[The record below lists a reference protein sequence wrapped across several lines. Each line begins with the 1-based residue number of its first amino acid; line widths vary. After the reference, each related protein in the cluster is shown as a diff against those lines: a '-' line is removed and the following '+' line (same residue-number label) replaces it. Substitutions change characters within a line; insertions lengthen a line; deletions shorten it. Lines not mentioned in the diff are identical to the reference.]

1 MLFLRKQYF
10 AAIRDGSKTTTI
22 RFWRYPMVRPGRV
35 EVVRRL
41 GRLTIEAVEEIALES
56 LTAADARADGF
67 ADLDSLHTALAE
79 HYPPEARAGKKL
91 YRVRFAFVG

>member
-22 RFWRYPMVRPGRV
+22 RFWRYAMVRPGSV
-35 EVVRRL
+35 EVVRGL
-41 GRLTIEAVEEIALES
+41 GRLKIEAVEEIALES

-67 ADLDSLHTALAE
+67 ADLGSLHTALTA
-79 HYPPEARAGKKL
+79 HYPPEAREGKQL
-91 YRVRFAFVG
+91 YRVRFVFVG

>member
-10 AAIRDGSKTTTI
+10 AAIRNGTKTTTI
-22 RFWRYPMVRPGRV
+22 RFWRYPMVRVGSV
-35 EVVRRL
+35 EAVRGL
-41 GRLTIEAVEEIALES
+41 GKLTIEAVEEISFEA

-67 ADLDSLHTALAE
+67 ADLGALRAALAE